1 MSYNYKPIDMQ
12 SEDPQSIVNI
22 LKTMRRSTEGSEHDD
37 DYYCGIA
44 TEPDDRFADHEK
56 RHWEIKRIVG
66 VIDCGS
72 KKKCCDVEKLMGE
85 DGIDIGEAYGSGA
98 GDDTRYVYFVE
109 KGERIEESGNSKSI
123 MSGISKLFGEYQKN
137 KSKNR

>member
-1 MSYNYKPIDMQ
+1 MSYIYTAIDMQ
-12 SEDPQSIVNI
+12 SEDPQVIVDR
-22 LKTMRRSTEGSEHDD
+22 LKTMRRGTEGSDNND

-44 TEPDDRFADHEK
+44 TEPEDRFADHEK
-56 RHWEIKRIVG
+56 RHWKIKRIVG

-85 DGIDIGEAYGSGA
+85 DGIDIGEASGRGA

-109 KGERIEESGNSKSI
+109 KGERIKESSNSKSI
-123 MSGISKLFGEYQKN
+123 LSGISKFFGKKN
-137 KSKNR
+137 